1 MKLGSTLPERQKW
14 LENALQGLAFWIGH
28 RHSFFHTY
36 PLPEGALVAE
46 ACNLIQSNLP
56 ADLILLPECMY
67 GNLIPIGTEIDGVT
81 GQSRA
86 DLVICDRNAASV
98 GRKGNVAE
106 HVRFVFEVKR
116 GSATEKEINTDLA
129 RLYGFLSATHTQA
142 RGFLFIVCEGRSHP
156 RFIKNGKS
164 ILGMHE
170 LPGKQGHFR
179 VRRTVKA
186 AASFSG
192 KETAH
197 YVCLIEVFLHQSDKV
212 LEV

>member
-1 MKLGSTLPERQKW
+1 MGTRLPERQKW

-56 ADLILLPECMY
+56 ANLVLLPECMY
-67 GNLIPIGTEIDGVT
+67 GNLVPHGTVIDGVT

-86 DLVICDRNAASV
+86 DLAVCEKHAALT
-98 GRKGNVAE
+98 GRQGNVSE

-116 GSATEKEINTDLA
+116 GSASEKDINTDLE
-129 RLYGFLSATHTQA
+129 RLYGFLGATHTQA
-142 RGFLFIVCEGRSHP
+142 RAFLFVVCEGRSHP

-164 ILGMHE
+164 ILGVHE
-170 LPGKQGHFR
+170 LTGKQGHFR

-197 YVCLIEVFLHQSDKV
+197 YVCLVEVFLHHSDKA
-212 LEV
+212 LNI